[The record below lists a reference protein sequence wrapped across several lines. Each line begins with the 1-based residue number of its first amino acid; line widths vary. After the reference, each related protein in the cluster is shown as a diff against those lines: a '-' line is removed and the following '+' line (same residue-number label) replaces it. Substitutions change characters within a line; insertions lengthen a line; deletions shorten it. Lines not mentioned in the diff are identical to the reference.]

1 MLHCD
6 TTDAEITL
14 LKQGVTVAH
23 QKTQAELAR
32 TEIERK
38 LFFNELDVSALY
50 SENKLA
56 SLLDLG
62 RTPVREA
69 LQALE
74 QDEMLAIHP
83 RKGVQFLSIT
93 AEQQLQLLEVRKQI
107 EPICLRFAAM
117 RASTDQRR
125 EMLALGSL
133 IVQSAKDEDEKSLLS
148 NLQDIH
154 RIVTEATNNPYFHHS
169 LARVQ
174 SQSRRFWFA
183 NKDKSDNLLCSYHH
197 EAIMRAVAMGNED
210 EAVKQSGLLL
220 EHLTESAFKAPKPA

>member
-1 MLHCD
+1 M
-6 TTDAEITL
+6 
-14 LKQGVTVAH
+14 AH
-23 QKTQAELAR
+23 HKTQAELAR

-74 QDEMLAIHP
+74 QDEMLVIHP

-107 EPICLRFAAM
+107 EPICLRFAVM
-117 RASTDQRR
+117 RSTSEQRR
-125 EMLALGSL
+125 EMLSLSRL
-133 IVQSAKDEDEKSLLS
+133 IVQSAQDEDEVALLT

-154 RIVTEATNNPYFHHS
+154 RIITEATNNPYFHHA

-183 NKDKSDNLLCSYHH
+183 NKDKADNLLCSRFH
-197 EAIMRAVAMGNED
+197 EAIMRSVAMGNEE
-210 EAVKQSGLLL
+210 EAIKQSAALL
-220 EHLTESAFKAPKPA
+220 EHLTESAFGAPCCMEQLNSPEIPPAGRF